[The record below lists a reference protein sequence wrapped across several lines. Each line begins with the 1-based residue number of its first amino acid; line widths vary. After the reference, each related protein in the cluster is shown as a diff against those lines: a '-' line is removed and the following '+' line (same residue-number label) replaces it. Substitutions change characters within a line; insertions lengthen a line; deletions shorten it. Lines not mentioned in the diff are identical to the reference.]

1 MASQLEIRRKVLEA
15 LYRCHKAE
23 AFCPMK
29 TRDLIETLG
38 LIDEQEFFDAIQFL
52 HDESFINGIFVPY
65 QRQGHFES
73 ARITQKGVD
82 LVDRPAEMEKA
93 FPTHSIGGKVD
104 KFVEDF
110 RREVNAT
117 DLSKEEKE
125 RLHEFITTPVVS
137 DIISRIMPQKK

>member
-1 MASQLEIRRKVLEA
+1 MASQPEVRRKVLEA
-15 LYRCHKAE
+15 LYRCHKSE

-29 TRDLIETLG
+29 TRDLIESLG
-38 LIDEQEFFDAIQFL
+38 LMDEQEFFDALQFL
-52 HDESFINGIFVPY
+52 HDEDYINGIFVPY

-82 LVDRPAEMEKA
+82 LVDKPEELQKI

-104 KFVEDF
+104 KFIEDF
-110 RREVNAT
+110 RREVNAA
-117 DLSKEEKE
+117 DISKEEKE
-125 RLHEFITTPVVS
+125 RLHEFITTPAVS